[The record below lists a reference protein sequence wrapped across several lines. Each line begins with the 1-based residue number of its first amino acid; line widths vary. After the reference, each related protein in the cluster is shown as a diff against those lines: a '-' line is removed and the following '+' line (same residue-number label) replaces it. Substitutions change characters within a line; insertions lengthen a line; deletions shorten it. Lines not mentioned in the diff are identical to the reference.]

1 MDLKNNT
8 VFDCSIIDVSKV
20 HNEAGNITVIENGIN
35 IPFDVKRVYYLYD
48 IPGGEA
54 RGGHAHYELEQYI
67 IAASGSF
74 DVILNDGNNRKI
86 VTLNRPNLA
95 LHIVPGLWRELD
107 NFSSG
112 SISLVLA
119 SHIYDEKD
127 YIRDYNEYLDLK
139 ICK

>member
-1 MDLKNNT
+1 MKLINNT
-8 VFDCSIIDVSKV
+8 VFDCAIIDVSKV
-20 HNEAGNITVIENGIN
+20 HNESGNITVVENGIN
-35 IPFDVKRVYYLYD
+35 VPFDVKRVYYLYD

-54 RGGHAHYELEQYI
+54 RGGHAHYNLEQYL

-74 DVILNDGNNRKI
+74 DVILDDGNNRKI

-95 LHIVPGLWRELD
+95 LHIVPGLWRELI

-127 YIRDYNEYLDLK
+127 YIRDYNEFLEFK
-139 ICK
+139 K